1 MFGRLTKKL
10 SRRGSNP
17 LTQKSAEGYNSS
29 TQGGYLAPSNDSP
42 LTNPSPATRRP
53 SGSATN
59 PLAQQGANND
69 PPPAYTPGPAP
80 PAPLTHQAPVTPATD
95 DDPYAF
101 LRNFDTVFLI
111 DDSGSMAGSRWHQV
125 EQALSVIAPI
135 CAERDEDGID
145 VYFLNNKKI
154 WKHQRT
160 AGHIIEIFQDAKPG
174 GQTFTGKRLYEI
186 LTPILARYKRNPS
199 ETKPVNIIVITDGQA
214 HDDVA
219 GTIQDVAKKLD
230 KWDAPPWQV
239 GIQFFQIGNDP
250 EARAMLKQL
259 DDELAGNDDLRD
271 IVDTVPFTS
280 ETGSQLSGAGIMKVS
295 TNRTISNFYKLMR
308 TQVVLGSVNRRLD
321 RNSKELYRS

>member
-1 MFGRLTKKL
+1 MFGSLKKKL

-17 LTQKSAEGYNSS
+17 PSQKSAEANTS
-29 TQGGYLAPSNDSP
+29 TQGGYLAPSNNSP
-42 LTNPSPATRRP
+42 LTNPSSATRRP
-53 SGSATN
+53 T
-59 PLAQQGANND
+59 
-69 PPPAYTPGPAP
+69 
-80 PAPLTHQAPVTPATD
+80 TD

-111 DDSGSMAGSRWHQV
+111 DDSGSMAGGRWGQV

-174 GQTFTGKRLYEI
+174 GQTFTGKRLYEM
-186 LTPILARYKRNPS
+186 LAPYLARYKKDPAN
-199 ETKPVNIIVITDGQA
+199 TKPVNIIVITDGQA

-230 KWDAPPWQV
+230 RWEAPPWQV

-250 EARAMLKQL
+250 EARNMLKQL
-259 DDELAGNDDLRD
+259 DDELAGSDDLRD

-280 ETGSQLSGAGIMKVS
+280 EGGAQLSATGIMK
-295 TNRTISNFYKLMR
+295 
-308 TQVVLGSVNRRLD
+308 VVLGSVNRRLD
-321 RNSKELYRS
+321 RNSKELHR